1 MPYISL
7 LILLLMI
14 VVNLIF
20 RFASLFRLTIPVLY
34 AIAVPI
40 LLPDWLHQNETL
52 VTVIWFALIG
62 LVILSWVITIRK
74 RIRLRHAQTD
84 NVQS

>member
-34 AIAVPI
+34 AIVVPVFF
-40 LLPDWLHQNETL
+40 PDWLHKNETL
-52 VTVIWFALIG
+52 VTVIWFALMG
-62 LVILSWVITIRK
+62 LVILSWIVTIRK
-74 RIRLRHAQTD
+74 RIRLKRAQTD
-84 NVQS
+84 SVQG

>member
-34 AIAVPI
+34 AIVVPVFF
-40 LLPDWLHQNETL
+40 PDWLHENETL
-52 VTVIWFALIG
+52 VTVIWFVIIG
-62 LVILSWVITIRK
+62 LVILSWIVTIRK
-74 RIRLRHAQTD
+74 KIRLRRAQTD

>member
-34 AIAVPI
+34 AIVVPVFF
-40 LLPDWLHQNETL
+40 PDWLHKNETL
-52 VTVIWFALIG
+52 VTVIWFALMG
-62 LVILSWVITIRK
+62 LVILSWIVTIRK
-74 RIRLRHAQTD
+74 RIRLKCAQTD
-84 NVQS
+84 SVQG

>member
-14 VVNLIF
+14 VVNLVF

-34 AIAVPI
+34 AIVVPVFF
-40 LLPDWLHQNETL
+40 PDWLHKNETL

-62 LVILSWVITIRK
+62 LVILSWVVTIRK
-74 RIRLRHAQTD
+74 KIRLKRAQTD
-84 NVQS
+84 SVQG

>member
-34 AIAVPI
+34 AIVVPVFF
-40 LLPDWLHQNETL
+40 PDWLHKNETL

-62 LVILSWVITIRK
+62 LVIISWIVTIRK
-74 RIRLRHAQTD
+74 RIRFKRAQTD
-84 NVQS
+84 SLQG

>member
-14 VVNLIF
+14 FVNLIF
-20 RFASLFRLTIPVLY
+20 RFASLFRLTLPVLY
-34 AIAVPI
+34 AIVVPVFFS
-40 LLPDWLHQNETL
+40 DWLHQNETL

-62 LVILSWVITIRK
+62 LVILSWIVTIRK
-74 RIRLRHAQTD
+74 KIRLRHAQTD
-84 NVQS
+84 NTQS

>member
-7 LILLLMI
+7 LVLLLMI

-34 AIAVPI
+34 AIVVPVFF
-40 LLPDWLHQNETL
+40 PDWLHENETL
-52 VTVIWFALIG
+52 VTIIWFTLIG
-62 LVILSWVITIRK
+62 LVILSWIVTIRK
-74 RIRLRHAQTD
+74 RIRLRHTQPD
-84 NVQS
+84 SVQS

>member
-14 VVNLIF
+14 ILNLIF

-34 AIAVPI
+34 AIVVPVFF
-40 LLPDWLHQNETL
+40 PDWLHQNEML

-62 LVILSWVITIRK
+62 LVILSWVVTIRK
-74 RIRLRHAQTD
+74 RIRLKRAQAD
-84 NVQS
+84 SLQG

>member
-34 AIAVPI
+34 AIVVPVFF
-40 LLPDWLHQNETL
+40 PDWLHKNETL

-62 LVILSWVITIRK
+62 LVILSWIVTIRK
-74 RIRLRHAQTD
+74 RIHLKRAQTD
-84 NVQS
+84 SVQG

>member
-34 AIAVPI
+34 AIVVPVFF
-40 LLPDWLHQNETL
+40 PDWHENETL

-62 LVILSWVITIRK
+62 FVILSWIVTIRK

>member
-20 RFASLFRLTIPVLY
+20 RYASLFRLTIPVLY
-34 AIAVPI
+34 AIVVPVFF
-40 LLPDWLHQNETL
+40 PDWLHKNETL

-62 LVILSWVITIRK
+62 LVILSWVVTIRK
-74 RIRLRHAQTD
+74 RIRLKRAQTD
-84 NVQS
+84 NVQG

>member
-34 AIAVPI
+34 AIVVPVFFS
-40 LLPDWLHQNETL
+40 DWLHENETL

-62 LVILSWVITIRK
+62 LVILSWIVTIRK
-74 RIRLRHAQTD
+74 SIRLKRAQTD
-84 NVQS
+84 SVQG

>member
-20 RFASLFRLTIPVLY
+20 RFASLFRLTIPLLY
-34 AIAVPI
+34 AIVVPI
-40 LLPDWLHQNETL
+40 LFPDWLHQNETL
-52 VTVIWFALIG
+52 VTVIWFALIC
-62 LVILSWVITIRK
+62 LVLLSWVVTIRK
-74 RIRLRHAQTD
+74 RIRLKRAQAD
-84 NVQS
+84 SVQG

>member
-1 MPYISL
+1 MSYISL

-34 AIAVPI
+34 AIVVPVFF
-40 LLPDWLHQNETL
+40 PDWLHKNETL
-52 VTVIWFALIG
+52 VTVIWFVLIG
-62 LVILSWVITIRK
+62 LVILSWIVTIRK
-74 RIRLRHAQTD
+74 RIRLKRAQTD
-84 NVQS
+84 SVQG